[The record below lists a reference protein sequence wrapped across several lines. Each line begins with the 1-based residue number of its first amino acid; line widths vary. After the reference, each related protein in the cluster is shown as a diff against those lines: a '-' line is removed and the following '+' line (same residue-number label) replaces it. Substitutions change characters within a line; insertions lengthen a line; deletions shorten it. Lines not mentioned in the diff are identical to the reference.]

1 MILRFLKW
9 WGARRPYFDIVGSD
23 GSLYMGRWWLFGG
36 SHPARDDRGSVQIA
50 NMDVFG
56 QMAHAIDRKA
66 LGWERS
72 RFDAWI
78 GRRIAGRLHHI
89 AREDRARDYHTHP
102 ATFVSIVIRGWYR
115 ERRPLTQDQDY
126 ELDQTCYFDVVRRP
140 WSIAIRLAEDRH
152 TITEVSPGG
161 AWTLV
166 FWLRKR
172 GSWGFATKAGF
183 VNWRSY
189 EVQP

>member
-1 MILRFLKW
+1 MILRLLRW
-9 WGARRPYFDIVGSD
+9 WGARRPYFNIVSLD

-36 SHPARDDRGSVQIA
+36 SHPLRDDR
-50 NMDVFG
+50 
-56 QMAHAIDRKA
+56 
-66 LGWERS
+66 LETGWKRN
-72 RFDAWI
+72 RLDAWI
-78 GRRIAGRLHHI
+78 GQFVAGRLHHI

-102 ATFVSIVIRGWYR
+102 ATFISIVIAGWYR
-115 ERRPLTQDQDY
+115 ERRPTSQEQDY
-126 ELDQTCYFDVVRRP
+126 ELDQLCYFDVVRRP
-140 WSIAIRLAEDRH
+140 WSIAIRRAEDRH
-152 TITEVSPGG
+152 TIAEVSPGG

-172 GSWGFATKAGF
+172 GSWGFATPSGF